1 MAGRKTMRGAPW
13 LAVVLVGVLLVPM
26 ATAELTSRIE
36 LVDRG
41 TLSDTDLGITVGS
54 VSPNGQ
60 DVLVGGLNGYARLL
74 SADEADDRA
83 MDVEL
88 VTGRNTT
95 VNDIAWHP
103 RGNTALLVGDDGM
116 AMRYDTY
123 DHSITYVN
131 GTFTVL
137 GYELTSV
144 VWRPGGD
151 FAYVAAATG
160 EVWKFAEHTGFEL
173 LDNLG
178 VSRITDIS
186 CHRNYNVCV
195 MATVDEG
202 MAIIDEGHAVGWLT
216 QTAAQTWVGV
226 DCASPIL
233 NECVGFASGLTSS
246 VVRINTI
253 DPRQSTVEDPGRI
266 TLPSGEYVSVSRGHD
281 GTSLVH
287 LAPLGLVRNTPMS
300 GEAFTVLVPGD
311 AANWDEIIA
320 GRGLAVVWE
329 NSQHR
334 GFMITDFGNIVEF
347 SPATEEVEMNI
358 MDVLVLG
365 AVSIS
370 VPGVILGLIYMNSPW
385 MQRKYREWRFRK
397 K

>member
-1 MAGRKTMRGAPW
+1 MPGRKTMRGAPW
-13 LAVVLVGVLLVPM
+13 LAVVLVGVLMMPV

-41 TLSDTDLGITVGS
+41 TLNDTDLGITVGS
-54 VSPNGQ
+54 VSPDGQ
-60 DVLVGGLNGYARLL
+60 DVLLGGLNGYARLL

-88 VTGRNTT
+88 VTGRNST
-95 VNDIAWHP
+95 VNDVAWHP

-144 VWRPGGD
+144 VWRPSGD

-178 VSRITDIS
+178 VSRVTDIA

-253 DPRQSTVEDPGRI
+253 EPRQSTIEDPGRI

-329 NSQHR
+329 TSQHR
-334 GFMITDFGNIVEF
+334 GFIITDFGNIIEF
-347 SPATEEVEMNI
+347 SPATEEVDMNI

>member
-1 MAGRKTMRGAPW
+1 MPGRKSMRGAPW
-13 LAVVLVGVLLVPM
+13 LAVVLVGVLMMPV

-36 LVDRG
+36 LADRG
-41 TLSDTDLGITVGS
+41 TLNDTDLGITVGS
-54 VSPNGQ
+54 VSPDGQ
-60 DVLVGGLNGYARLL
+60 DVLLGGLNGYARLL

-88 VTGRNTT
+88 VTGRNST
-95 VNDIAWHP
+95 VNDVAWHP

-144 VWRPGGD
+144 VWRPSGD

-178 VSRITDIS
+178 VSRVTDIA

-253 DPRQSTVEDPGRI
+253 EPRQSTIEDPGRI

-329 NSQHR
+329 TSQHR
-334 GFMITDFGNIVEF
+334 GFIITDFGNIIEF
-347 SPATEEVEMNI
+347 SPATEEVDMNI

-370 VPGVILGLIYMNSPW
+370 VPGVILGLVYMNSPW

>member
-1 MAGRKTMRGAPW
+1 MPGRKTMRGAPW
-13 LAVVLVGVLLVPM
+13 LAAVLVGVLMMPV

-41 TLSDTDLGITVGS
+41 TLNDTDLGITVGS
-54 VSPNGQ
+54 VSPDGQ
-60 DVLVGGLNGYARLL
+60 DVLLGGLNGYARLL

-88 VTGRNTT
+88 VTGRNST
-95 VNDIAWHP
+95 VNDVAWHP

-144 VWRPGGD
+144 VWRPSGD

-178 VSRITDIS
+178 VSRVTDIA

-253 DPRQSTVEDPGRI
+253 EPRQSTIEDPGRI

-329 NSQHR
+329 TSQHR
-334 GFMITDFGNIVEF
+334 GFIITDFGNIIEF
-347 SPATEEVEMNI
+347 SPATEEVDMNI

>member
-1 MAGRKTMRGAPW
+1 MRGAPW
-13 LAVVLVGVLLVPM
+13 LAVVLVGVLMMPI

-41 TLSDTDLGITVGS
+41 TLHDTDLGITVGS
-54 VSPNGQ
+54 VSPGGQ

-88 VTGRNTT
+88 VTGRNST

-144 VWRPGGD
+144 VWRPSGD

-160 EVWKFAEHTGFEL
+160 EVWKFAEHTGFEP

-178 VSRITDIS
+178 ISRVTDIA

-202 MAIIDEGHAVGWLT
+202 MAIIDEAHAVGWLT

-253 DPRQSTVEDPGRI
+253 EPRQSTVEDPGRI
-266 TLPSGEYVSVSRGHD
+266 SLPSGEYVSVTRGHD

-300 GEAFTVLVPGD
+300 GEACTVLVPGD
-311 AANWDEIIA
+311 AADWDEIIA

-329 NSQHR
+329 TSQHR
-334 GFMITDFGNIVEF
+334 GFIITDFGNIIEF
-347 SPATEEVEMNI
+347 SPATEEVDMNI

-385 MQRKYREWRFRK
+385 MQRKYRKWRFRK

>member
-1 MAGRKTMRGAPW
+1 MRGAPW
-13 LAVVLVGVLLVPM
+13 LAVVLVGVLMMPV

-41 TLSDTDLGITVGS
+41 TLYDTDLGITVGS
-54 VSPNGQ
+54 VSPDGQ
-60 DVLVGGLNGYARLL
+60 DVLLGGLNGYARLL

-88 VTGRNTT
+88 VTGRNST
-95 VNDIAWHP
+95 VNDVAWHP

-144 VWRPGGD
+144 VWRPSGD

-178 VSRITDIS
+178 VSRVTDIA

-253 DPRQSTVEDPGRI
+253 EPRQSTIEDPGRI

-329 NSQHR
+329 TSQHR
-334 GFMITDFGNIVEF
+334 GFIITDFGNIIEF
-347 SPATEEVEMNI
+347 SPATEEVDMNI

-370 VPGVILGLIYMNSPW
+370 VPGVILGLVYMNSPW

>member
-1 MAGRKTMRGAPW
+1 MPGRKSMRGAPW
-13 LAVVLVGVLLVPM
+13 LAVVLVGVLMMPV

-41 TLSDTDLGITVGS
+41 TLYDTDLGITVGS
-54 VSPNGQ
+54 VSPDGQ
-60 DVLVGGLNGYARLL
+60 DVLLGGLNGYARLL
-74 SADEADDRA
+74 SADQADDRA

-88 VTGRNTT
+88 VTGRNST
-95 VNDIAWHP
+95 VNDVAWHP

-144 VWRPGGD
+144 VWRPSGD

-178 VSRITDIS
+178 VSRVTDIA

-253 DPRQSTVEDPGRI
+253 EPRQSTIEDPGRI

-329 NSQHR
+329 TSQHR
-334 GFMITDFGNIVEF
+334 GFIITDFGNIIEF
-347 SPATEEVEMNI
+347 SPATEEVDMNI

-370 VPGVILGLIYMNSPW
+370 VPGVILGLVYMNSPW